1 MKTFAFAPSYGTCLY
16 RAGGVGSG
24 IRNPLSGD
32 RRGYSTISLRATINN
47 QALIHDSPNYHSQ
60 RQTAKTEDGPSI
72 ALALAWLGLAW
83 LLLSALMNHEG
94 GCLPCLDGAVE
105 SQTAKLDLCSD
116 SSSCRPLP
124 SSLTSVA
131 HRRRCK
137 TQLAAPA
144 SGKREY
150 HPTRMAPCSVARYR
164 STCPSTGS
172 ACFVIPTK
180 PLPRLGSRLP
190 PSRAP
195 SRESLSRLLQ
205 LRGKSR
211 RVLGKFASAR
221 SSIGNL

>member
-1 MKTFAFAPSYGTCLY
+1 MKTFAFAQSYGTCLY

-47 QALIHDSPNYHSQ
+47 QAFIHDSPNYHSQ
-60 RQTAKTEDGPSI
+60 RSFDFS
-72 ALALAWLGLAW
+72 LAW
-83 LLLSALMNHEG
+83 LLLSALMNHQG